1 MTHLPTFDDIFAVL
15 SAASIG
21 DTAARVAV
29 PENVQ
34 RDNLATRFALMV
46 NLLLDTLHFRATE
59 AEAAHK
65 VTQIAL
71 ERLVA
76 ERTERL
82 RQSEEKFSKAFRAS
96 PAAISIATLA
106 DGRWI
111 EINEALAKMT
121 GYRTE
126 ELIGHTSSELGL
138 VDAVARAKI
147 LESIREHGSVRNVEI
162 QMHSKSNEIIDVLVS
177 VEQIELHGR
186 ACALTIQYDITEL
199 KRAEREVRR
208 LNADLEQ
215 RQVALETANKELEG
229 FSYSVAHDLRAPLR
243 SIDGFS
249 QALLEDY
256 ADTLDVEG
264 SKYLERV
271 RASAQEMG
279 RLIDALLMLF
289 GVTRSE
295 LHREQV
301 DVTAL
306 TRSVLV
312 LLQKYEPERKAELV
326 IADGLVANG
335 DARLLGVVLQNL
347 LGNAW
352 KFTGKCPMAHIEV
365 GARQE
370 DGRSVFFVR
379 DNGAGF
385 DMTYAHNLFGVFQRL
400 HSGAEFEGTGIGL
413 ATVQRICQRHGGR
426 VWAEGEVGR
435 GATVYFTLNEEPLLH

>member
-1 MTHLPTFDDIFAVL
+1 M
-15 SAASIG
+15 
-21 DTAARVAV
+21 
-29 PENVQ
+29 E
-34 RDNLATRFALMV
+34 
-46 NLLLDTLHFRATE
+46 
-59 AEAAHK
+59 
-65 VTQIAL
+65 L

-111 EINEALAKMT
+111 EINEALATMT
-121 GYRTE
+121 GYSTE
-126 ELIGHTSSELGL
+126 ELIGRTSSELGL

-147 LESIREHGSVRNVEI
+147 LEAIREHGSVRNVEI
-162 QMHSKSNEIIDVLVS
+162 QMLTKSKEIVEVLVS

-208 LNADLEQ
+208 LNSDLEQ
-215 RQVALETANKELEG
+215 RQVALEAANKELEA

-249 QALLEDY
+249 QAFLEDY
-256 ADTLDVEG
+256 ADTLDAEG
-264 SKYLERV
+264 SKYLQHV
-271 RASAQEMG
+271 RESAQEMG
-279 RLIDALLMLF
+279 RLIDALLMLSR
-289 GVTRSE
+289 VTRSE
-295 LHREQV
+295 LHRERV
-301 DVTAL
+301 NLSAL
-306 TRSVLV
+306 ASSVLAR
-312 LLQKYEPERKAELV
+312 LQNNEPERKAELV
-326 IADGLVANG
+326 ISDGLVANG

-352 KFTGKCPMAHIEV
+352 KFSGKCPMARIEV

-370 DGRSVFFVR
+370 DGRPVFFVR

-385 DMTYAHNLFGVFQRL
+385 DMIYAHKLFGTFQRL

-413 ATVQRICQRHGGR
+413 ATVQRIIKRHGGR

-435 GATVYFTLNEEPLLH
+435 GATVSFTLNKEAQ